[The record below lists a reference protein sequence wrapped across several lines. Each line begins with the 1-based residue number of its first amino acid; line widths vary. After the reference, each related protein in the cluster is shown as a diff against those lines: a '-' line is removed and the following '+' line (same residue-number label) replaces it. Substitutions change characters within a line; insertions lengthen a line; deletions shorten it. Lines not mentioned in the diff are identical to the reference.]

1 MASPANSGTTLGVTP
16 CFHQSKSAPN
26 IPAMFCA
33 PTTKASRLWASL
45 HSSAPLAMRPCC
57 KGRNMAT
64 ITFKGKFKDVYSVDD
79 TLAYSYFTIP
89 KLDRRHCDMAAF
101 RIHAKYGAY
110 ANSDMFS
117 SMLARIVAT
126 LFPSGR
132 IRTNEAMPDNV
143 TVTHGFLST
152 ITIEV

>member
-1 MASPANSGTTLGVTP
+1 
-16 CFHQSKSAPN
+16 
-26 IPAMFCA
+26 
-33 PTTKASRLWASL
+33 
-45 HSSAPLAMRPCC
+45 
-57 KGRNMAT
+57 MAT

-79 TLAYSYFTIP
+79 TLAYSYLVIP
-89 KLDRRHCDMAAF
+89 KLDRKNCDMAAF
-101 RIHAKYGAY
+101 RSHAKYGAY

-132 IRTNEAMPDNV
+132 IRTNEAIPDNV
-143 TVTHGFLST
+143 TITHGFLST